1 MHDVPSTFPV
11 GSLIRGRYVI
21 VDLLGQ
27 NTSGAVYL
35 VRDTRSQMHLFVLK
49 EVIYAARKARNEV
62 TSDAAV
68 LSRLNHPALPR
79 IYQVFYSNKHDRV
92 YILMD
97 YIKGCNLEVVQQHLP
112 GKRAPLPQAITLI
125 SPIIDAVSYLH
136 RQQPP
141 LIPGNIKPSNIILPK
156 TGSTLVLVDFVG
168 IKEYSLDTAT
178 TLYQSTLN
186 YRAPEQYGRRT
197 AVHADIYAL
206 AAILYMLLTGTVP
219 AAAYHRLALLDLK
232 RPDPLLPVNQ
242 IASSLPVTVAQAI
255 HRAMSINSHDRFP
268 TVEQFWEALW
278 QVIYATQ

>member
-1 MHDVPSTFPV
+1 MRYGMHDVPSTFPV
-11 GSLIRGRYVI
+11 GSLIRGRYVV

-27 NTSGAVYL
+27 NPSGAVYL

-79 IYQVFYSNKHDRV
+79 IYQIFYSNKHDRV

-141 LIPGNIKPSNIILPK
+141 LIPG
-156 TGSTLVLVDFVG
+156 
-168 IKEYSLDTAT
+168 
-178 TLYQSTLN
+178 
-186 YRAPEQYGRRT
+186 
-197 AVHADIYAL
+197 
-206 AAILYMLLTGTVP
+206 
-219 AAAYHRLALLDLK
+219 
-232 RPDPLLPVNQ
+232 
-242 IASSLPVTVAQAI
+242 
-255 HRAMSINSHDRFP
+255 
-268 TVEQFWEALW
+268 
-278 QVIYATQ
+278 